1 MLSLI
6 HSSIAESYFKTYQVY
21 PVLGKRIKKEILQK
35 DEDLEYCLFHKYIT
49 SSDPR
54 NALEVVNHLGGY
66 WFYNKREGKTLLKK
80 LIEDKEI
87 EKSIKKGIKKEE
99 DIERVVSC
107 VRNIADVSEEVALK
121 LVNAVS
127 ARIEKEEDIWKI
139 GWCMKE
145 EIAYVASEEVA
156 SKLFDVVS
164 SRMEKEEDIV
174 TIGRLMKKIADED
187 KEVGLELVNRIGID
201 VLAAKIEK
209 EKAIWK
215 IGWCIGGIRWAS
227 EEVAQEIVN
236 RVNPKLR
243 EELQEKGWFK

>member
-1 MLSLI
+1 M
-6 HSSIAESYFKTYQVY
+6 Q
-21 PVLGKRIKKEILQK
+21 
-35 DEDLEYCLFHKYIT
+35 
-49 SSDPR
+49 
-54 NALEVVNHLGGY
+54 
-66 WFYNKREGKTLLKK
+66 
-80 LIEDKEI
+80 
-87 EKSIKKGIKKEE
+87 
-99 DIERVVSC
+99 
-107 VRNIADVSEEVALK
+107 
-121 LVNAVS
+121 
-127 ARIEKEEDIWKI
+127 
-139 GWCMKE
+139 
-145 EIAYVASEEVA
+145 VA

>member
-1 MLSLI
+1 MICKKIRDSIRDIKFGKDESGKNKYLNAEDVFFPLSVFYRFEISVERDFLEEQLEIEVDKINELIKLSEITQTEEARRDQMLSLI

-80 LIEDKEI
+80 LVEDKEI

-127 ARIEKEEDIWKI
+127 ARIEKEEDVEKI
-139 GWCMKE
+139 GSF
-145 EIAYVASEEVA
+145 V
-156 SKLFDVVS
+156 
-164 SRMEKEEDIV
+164 R
-174 TIGRLMKKIADED
+174 
-187 KEVGLELVNRIGID
+187 
-201 VLAAKIEK
+201 
-209 EKAIWK
+209 
-215 IGWCIGGIRWAS
+215 
-227 EEVAQEIVN
+227 
-236 RVNPKLR
+236 
-243 EELQEKGWFK
+243 